1 MSLQAE
7 FPLSPADALS
17 TREATVRGASVAGA
31 RGNGFTTVLK
41 RAARLFLSRRFAT
54 FLVFGGLAAVVNL
67 AVGRLLYG
75 TSGGA
80 AGMLPYWLAVG
91 IGSAAGL
98 LVNFGLNYAYNF
110 RYGGRTAGAQLRT
123 FIVVAA
129 GGVALTAVIAQA
141 ARGTFAALGYDR
153 ALDIAGVPVDPAFAA
168 HVVATGLVTFYSFAA
183 HSAFSFNAGLRS
195 AVARALAR

>member
-1 MSLQAE
+1 MGL
-7 FPLSPADALS
+7 FRRAL
-17 TREATVRGASVAGA
+17 E
-31 RGNGFTTVLK
+31 
-41 RAARLFLSRRFAT
+41 LFLSKRFAT

-67 AVGRLLYG
+67 VVGRLLYG
-75 TSGGA
+75 ASGGT
-80 AGMLPYWLAVG
+80 AGALPYWLAVG
-91 IGSAAGL
+91 VGSAAGL

-141 ARGTFAALGYDR
+141 ARGSFAILGY
-153 ALDIAGVPVDPAFAA
+153 AQTVEFAGVAVDPAFAA